1 MRPWR
6 MVTAVL
12 WGFIGLR
19 KGQEH
24 LRDLETMR
32 PVPLILTGVLL
43 AAGLVLCL
51 VTLAKWAVT
60 SA

>member
-1 MRPWR
+1 MHPFR
-6 MVTAVL
+6 MVSAVL

-19 KGQEH
+19 KGQAH
-24 LRDLETMR
+24 MRDLETMR

-51 VTLAKWAVT
+51 VMLARWAVA